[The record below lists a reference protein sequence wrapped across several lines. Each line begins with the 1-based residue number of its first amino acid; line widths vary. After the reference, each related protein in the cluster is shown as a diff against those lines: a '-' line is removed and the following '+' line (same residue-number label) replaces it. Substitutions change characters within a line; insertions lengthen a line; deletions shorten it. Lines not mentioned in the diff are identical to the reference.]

1 MQKPCSLRHPQ
12 LIGFGWISRNLS
24 QIRSFDQI
32 DIVLRKKIKGAH
44 HILEFREF
52 PRIWKVQDLIFCLKM
67 GYPSIHWFIIIFI
80 HVRCENGQNWD
91 IYTPV
96 SFIVPYVCLKMYE
109 KSPPHI
115 FINIIQ

>member
-1 MQKPCSLRHPQ
+1 MIFKEFESNKEFWSNWHCFAQK
-12 LIGFGWISRNLS
+12 N
-24 QIRSFDQI
+24 
-32 DIVLRKKIKGAH
+32 KGG

-67 GYPSIHWFIIIFI
+67 GCPSIHWFIIIFI
-80 HVRCENGQNWD
+80 HVRYENGQNWD

-109 KSPPHI
+109 KSPHI